1 MRLRKGF
8 VRKKLK
14 ALLSRTLTEFVE
26 VRGHREELKARPR
39 GVLDGSRCD
48 IIVKCWDEFTE
59 KETQVLSC

>member
-1 MRLRKGF
+1 M
-8 VRKKLK
+8 K